1 MMRDVTYFVLIMCYY
16 DLSKSPKTALVLLSA
31 ALVLLRAGLSRGPE
45 LAEDRVSCRPTIVSQ
60 QKRPRRVE
68 TREEQDGVLVAFDLV
83 DAHDLLCS
91 VHSQKRARP
100 GVAPGQRTTG

>member
-1 MMRDVTYFVLIMCYY
+1 MWFCVIMCYY
-16 DLSKSPKTALVLLSA
+16 DFSKSHQRILPALVI
-31 ALVLLRAGLSRGPE
+31 LRAGFARGPE
-45 LAEDRVSCRPTIVSQ
+45 LAEDWVSCRPAIVSQ

-68 TREEQDGVLVAFDLV
+68 TREEQDDVLVAFDLV
-83 DAHDLLCS
+83 DAHDLLRS